1 MEIRQLVG
9 GTATVCGPDLTIA
22 EVTTTLHAE
31 GIGSIGV
38 VDDGDLVGIF
48 TERDVVRAVASGADL
63 DASPIKDWMTP
74 DPDWLTPDV
83 NVEAAA
89 EWLLA
94 TGYRHLPV
102 VDEGALIGIVS
113 IKDILWAV
121 TSAGE

>member
-9 GTATVCGPDLTIA
+9 GTATVSGPDLSVA
-22 EVTTTLHAE
+22 EAAATLHE
-31 GIGSIGV
+31 QGIGSIGV
-38 VDDGDLVGIF
+38 IDDGELVGII
-48 TERDVVRAVASGADL
+48 TERDVVRAVAARTDL
-63 DASPIKDWMTP
+63 DEALIRDWMTP

-83 NVEAAA
+83 NVSAAA

-102 VDEGALIGIVS
+102 VDEGTLIGIVS

-121 TSAGE
+121 TSPDV